1 MPQLFPQPTSSSE
14 IQQQKK
20 RDDQIRRAKAAIHLA
35 CREVGPYM
43 AVVLL
48 NDALRQQLDELREE
62 DD

>member
-1 MPQLFPQPTSSSE
+1 MTQLFPQPTSSSE

>member
-14 IQQQKK
+14 VRQQKR

-48 NDALRQQLDELREE
+48 NDALRQQLDELRDE

>member
-48 NDALRQQLDELREE
+48 NDALRQQLDELHDE

>member
-14 IQQQKK
+14 IRRQKK
-20 RDDQIRRAKAAIHLA
+20 RDDQIPRAKAAIHLA

-48 NDALRQQLDELREE
+48 NDALRQQLDELRDE

>member
-20 RDDQIRRAKAAIHLA
+20 QDDRIRRAKAAIHLA

-48 NDALRQQLDELREE
+48 NDALRQQLDELRDE

>member
-1 MPQLFPQPTSSSE
+1 MTQLFPQPTSSSE

-48 NDALRQQLDELREE
+48 NDALRQQLDELRDE

>member
-1 MPQLFPQPTSSSE
+1 MPQLFPPPTSSSE

>member
-48 NDALRQQLDELREE
+48 NDALRQQLDELRDE

>member
-1 MPQLFPQPTSSSE
+1 MTQLFPQPTSSSE
-14 IQQQKK
+14 IRQQKK
-20 RDDQIRRAKAAIHLA
+20 RDDQIRRAKAAIQLA

-48 NDALRQQLDELREE
+48 NDALRQQLDELRDE

>member
-20 RDDQIRRAKAAIHLA
+20 QDDQIRRAKAAIHLA

-48 NDALRQQLDELREE
+48 NDALRQQLDELRDE

>member
-14 IQQQKK
+14 IQQQKT

-48 NDALRQQLDELREE
+48 NDALRQQLDELRDE